1 MPRDHTATLITGDP
15 APDFNLASTE
25 GTPFRLATTLA
36 SGPVLLLFL
45 RGAF

>member
-1 MPRDHTATLITGDP
+1 MPRDYTATLRIGDA
-15 APDFNLASTE
+15 APHFSLPSGE
-25 GTPFRLATTLA
+25 GAPFTLTTALA